1 MLHPTLTNTM
11 SAQRLALS
19 LVFAAALVAGLVAP
33 PARAEG
39 QLLRVGPGRT
49 LTRPSQAAAVAQD
62 GATVEIDAADYAGDV
77 AVWRQNRL
85 TLRGI
90 GGRARLRAEGRAAE
104 GKAIWVITG
113 TDVTVENV
121 ELSGTRVRG
130 HNGAGIRAEGTGLTV
145 RNCRLHHNEMGILT
159 NNNPAS
165 RVLIE
170 DSELDHNRTD
180 TAHNG
185 RLGHNIYIGRIA
197 GFVLRRSYVHD
208 AHIGHLVKSR
218 AKDNRLYDNRLLDPQ
233 GDSSFLIDL
242 SEGGRAVIRD
252 NELHQGARS
261 QNRTAIAFAAEA
273 NREAAG
279 QSLQVIDNDF
289 TSDGPSGTFVR
300 NFSVAPAQLTGNRL
314 QGNVRPLVGKGDV
327 R

>member
-1 MLHPTLTNTM
+1 MNAN
-11 SAQRLALS
+11 SAQRLVLS
-19 LVFAAALVAGLVAP
+19 LVFATALGAGLVAA
-33 PARAEG
+33 PAQAGGE
-39 QLLRVGPGRT
+39 LLRVGPVRT
-49 LTRPSQAAAVAQD
+49 LTRPSQAAAIAQD
-62 GATVEIDAADYAGDV
+62 GATVEIDAADYGGDV

-113 TDVTVENV
+113 AHVTVENV
-121 ELSGTRVRG
+121 ELSGTRVPG
-130 HNGAGIRAEGTGLTV
+130 HNGAGIRAEGAELTI
-145 RNCRLHHNEMGILT
+145 RNCRLHHNEMGLLT
-159 NNNPAS
+159 NNNSAS

-170 DSELDHNRTD
+170 DSEFDHNRTD
-180 TAHNG
+180 TARNG

-197 GFVLRRSYVHD
+197 GFVLRRSHVHD

-218 AKDNRLYDNRLLDPQ
+218 ARDNQIYDNRLLDQQ
-233 GDSSFLIDL
+233 GDSSYLIDL

-252 NELHQGARS
+252 NQLHQGARS

-279 QSLQVIDNDF
+279 QSLRVIDNDF
-289 TSDGPSGTFVR
+289 TSDGAPGTFVR
-300 NFSVAPAQLTGNRL
+300 NFSVAAAKLVGNRL
-314 QGNVRPLVGKGDV
+314 HGAVRPLVGKGDV